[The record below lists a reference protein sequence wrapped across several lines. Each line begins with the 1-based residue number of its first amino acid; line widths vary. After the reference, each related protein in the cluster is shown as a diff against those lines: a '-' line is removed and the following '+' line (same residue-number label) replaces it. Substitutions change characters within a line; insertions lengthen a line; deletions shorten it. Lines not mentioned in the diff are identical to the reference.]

1 METLVHQKE
10 WRMDLKQRQDADH
23 KAIMEELAAADFMR
37 QVTESKIL
45 EGQND
50 VEGILVMMRKVC
62 ELYTWRFELLN
73 IRD

>member
-1 METLVHQKE
+1 
-10 WRMDLKQRQDADH
+10 MDLKQRQDADH

-37 QVTESKIL
+37 RVTESKIL

-62 ELYTWRFELLN
+62 ELSTWRFELLN